1 MTVEKIAEQVLD
13 LAQRALPGAE
23 IEVSA
28 DAVHRALTRFANS
41 RIHQNVAEDTVGVR
55 LRAHLDGRTVT
66 TTSTL
71 TSPEGLTSLVSRTAA
86 AVRSAPRDPGWP
98 GLAPAAA
105 LALPGEVDEA
115 TREASPDDRA
125 ARIRD
130 FVDAAGGLE
139 TAGYCQTGYW
149 TGAFRNSAG
158 QALAASATTADMDGI
173 ARDAGAG
180 GIADGVARRSGVA
193 LSELDGAALGARAA
207 GKARAQAD
215 PVELPA
221 GRYEV
226 VLEPEA
232 VADLLTNFSYFG
244 FNAKAHQER
253 RCFAEPGTQQF
264 DEAITLYDDPREPYD
279 AEGTPRTRLALVEK
293 GVTTALAQDRRT
305 AATGGGAS
313 TGHAGAFG
321 AAWGPTP
328 QNLAFAPGT
337 ATVDEMI
344 SRVTRGLLITDL
356 WYTRVLDPRT
366 LALTG
371 LTRNG
376 VWLIEDGEV
385 TRPVR
390 NMRFTQLYPQALGPG
405 AVLGV
410 GAEAVPQPSRVFL
423 GAWTSPAL
431 HLASWNLTG
440 GASG

>member
-1 MTVEKIAEQVLD
+1 MSVDKIADQVLG
-13 LAQRALPGAE
+13 LAVRELPGAE
-23 IEVSA
+23 IEVSV

-41 RIHQNVAEDTVGVR
+41 RIHQNVTEDTMGVK
-55 LRAHLDGRTVT
+55 LRAHLDGRTIST
-66 TTSTL
+66 TTTL
-71 TSPEGLTSLVSRTAA
+71 TGAEGLTSLVSRTAA

-98 GLAPAAA
+98 GLAPPTPLA
-105 LALPGEVDEA
+105 LAGEVDAA
-115 TREASPDDRA
+115 TRDASPDDRA
-125 ARIRD
+125 ARVRD

-158 QALAASATTADMDGI
+158 QALTAAATTADMDGI
-173 ARDAGAG
+173 ARDAGA
-180 GIADGVARRSGVA
+180 DGVARRSGIA
-193 LSELDGAALGARAA
+193 LSELDGAALGARATA
-207 GKARAQAD
+207 KARGQAD
-215 PVELPA
+215 PIELPP

-232 VADLLTNFSYFG
+232 VSDLLTNFSYFG
-244 FNAKAHQER
+244 FNAKAYQER

-279 AEGTPRTRLALVEK
+279 AEGTPRTRLALVDK
-293 GVTTALAQDRRT
+293 GVTAALAQDRRT

-313 TGHAGAFG
+313 TGHAGSFGPAFG
-321 AAWGPTP
+321 PVP
-328 QNLAFAPGT
+328 QNLGFAPGS
-337 ATVDEMI
+337 ATVAEMV
-344 SRVTRGLLITDL
+344 SRVARGLLITDL

-390 NMRFTQLYPQALGPG
+390 NMRFTQLYPEALAPG
-405 AVLGV
+405 AVLAV
-410 GAEAVPQPSRVFL
+410 GTEAVPQPSRMFL
-423 GAWTSPAL
+423 GAWASPAL